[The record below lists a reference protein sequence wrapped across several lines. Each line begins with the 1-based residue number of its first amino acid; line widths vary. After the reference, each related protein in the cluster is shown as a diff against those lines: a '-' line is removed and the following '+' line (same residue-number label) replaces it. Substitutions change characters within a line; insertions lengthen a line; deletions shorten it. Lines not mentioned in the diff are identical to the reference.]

1 MGEMNCPKCKAP
13 MVIDE
18 WNGWV
23 WTCFNCDYVG
33 REATD
38 EECDLQQR
46 EIEMFSKIQ
55 KGKYGANT

>member
-1 MGEMNCPKCKAP
+1 